1 MLYYEI
7 YDNNRYI
14 LNFVEVWPSVEICH
28 QVGSD
33 FNIIELIYYELLYLI
48 WLLTVYTP
56 YIPILLHT
64 ALS

>member
-48 WLLTVYTP
+48 
-56 YIPILLHT
+56 
-64 ALS
+64 